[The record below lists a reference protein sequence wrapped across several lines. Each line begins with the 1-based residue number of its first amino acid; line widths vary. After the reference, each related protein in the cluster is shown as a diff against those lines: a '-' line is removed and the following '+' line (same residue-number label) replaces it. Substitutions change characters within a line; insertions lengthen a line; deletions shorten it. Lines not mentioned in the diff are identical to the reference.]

1 MRPDGSKGSIH
12 LPYQDSQYDRAVPGT
27 WYVTAPAGRGPGAGT
42 TMRSISTELKLFFVF
57 VAACVVAGAVAAGT
71 ASRIYERNVQEA
83 ALATLQ
89 TASDAFAAQERS
101 DVEKLAATLDAL
113 LASDALREAFV
124 ARDRER
130 LLAAAAPLFATMK
143 ARDRITHWYFIEP
156 GPAPAVFLRVH
167 RPELHG
173 DVVERA
179 TLRIAAETKE
189 LGAGKELGKTAF
201 ALRAV
206 RPWFQDGKLL
216 GYMEL
221 AEEID
226 HFLGAAKARTGDEYG
241 LLVKKKF
248 LDEKA
253 WAAVLGPR
261 ANTWNDRPD
270 VVVVDTT
277 TFTEGIIDYDGDV
290 EAIPDGGLT
299 LDEIERGDRAYVRGI
314 FPVRDA
320 GGRKVGGLFVLHDFT
335 RHHAAMSAARLQT
348 FVALV
353 AIALGCAAAV
363 AAAAHALVFRRLTRL
378 RADLE
383 AEAEDARLP
392 PGRLVQPETD
402 DELDR
407 LEALFHR
414 ALFPA
419 RGRDEPPEDD
429 PGTATGSGR

>member
-1 MRPDGSKGSIH
+1 
-12 LPYQDSQYDRAVPGT
+12 
-27 WYVTAPAGRGPGAGT
+27 
-42 TMRSISTELKLFFVF
+42 MRSLSTQLKLVLSFAALC
-57 VAACVVAGAVAAGT
+57 VAAGAVSARV
-71 ASRIYERNVQEA
+71 ASRIYERNVAEA

-89 TASDAFAAQERS
+89 TAADAFATQERS

-113 LASDALREAFV
+113 LANDELRAAFV
-124 ARDRER
+124 ARDRAR
-130 LLAAAAPLFATMK
+130 LLAVASPLFATMS
-143 ARDRITHWYFIEP
+143 ARDRITHWYFIDP
-156 GPAPAVFLRVH
+156 GPPASVFLRVH

-179 TLRIAAETKE
+179 TLRIAAETRE
-189 LGAGKELGKTAF
+189 LGAGKELGRTAF

-206 RPWFQDGKLL
+206 RPWFHAGKLL

-226 HFLGAAKARTGDEYG
+226 HFLGAMKTRTGDEYG

-277 TFTEGIIDYDGDV
+277 TFTEGIIDFEGDV

-392 PGRLVQPETD
+392 PGRLVQPETE
-402 DELDR
+402 DEIGR
-407 LEALFHR
+407 LEALFR
-414 ALFPA
+414 RVLFPS
-419 RGRDEPPEDD
+419 RGRDGAREDA
-429 PGTATGSGR
+429 GGGR